1 VESTAPSFV
10 LFSLFLVIYLFP
22 YIAYLQQSISVLFHK
37 AKSSVRSVFPKMSSA
52 MNKVAPAVRRLLAS
66 RSQNWSKQAS
76 KSFSSIVTRSTTI
89 PSVFAFKQ
97 SSRASSTGSNQLVEC
112 LATEI
117 QSELAD
123 DEIDNEFVDS
133 KKQIEKL
140 FTISDVSG
148 QGEYIVMSVEF

>member
-1 VESTAPSFV
+1 
-10 LFSLFLVIYLFP
+10 
-22 YIAYLQQSISVLFHK
+22 
-37 AKSSVRSVFPKMSSA
+37 
-52 MNKVAPAVRRLLAS
+52 MNKAAPAIRRLLAS
-66 RSQNWSKQAS
+66 RSQTWSTQAS
-76 KSFSSIVTRSTTI
+76 KSFSSIVTRSITI
-89 PSVFAFKQ
+89 PGALAFKQ
-97 SSRASSTGSNQLVEC
+97 SSRASSTGPNQLVQC

-148 QGEYIVMSVEF
+148 QGEDIIIMAQPEIHA

>member
-1 VESTAPSFV
+1 
-10 LFSLFLVIYLFP
+10 
-22 YIAYLQQSISVLFHK
+22 
-37 AKSSVRSVFPKMSSA
+37 

-97 SSRASSTGSNQLVEC
+97 SSRASTGSNQLVEC

-148 QGEYIVMSVEF
+148 QGEYIILSVEY